1 MGRTP
6 DAKLNHYAET
16 ASALLRKNVQPDHE
30 MTYLDMVNLPMLA
43 RTENARH
50 PGLNLQT
57 FTDVES
63 FVEAAANPT
72 AGHFR
77 AIVPMQFQGPG
88 LLSGV
93 HHVMADV
100 RTEPGQ
106 PPSIVFLESGFLG
119 GGNFDCVMFALNF
132 ALKSHEHQAVL
143 DDMHNNLR
151 ETGRLTQ
158 DVDFER
164 VIRGGRGLIGSLY
177 GPEVAKEYLRG
188 INFAVGADVLPP
200 AFYKHTHSK
209 TEAGRVDKV
218 VAEQAGAAD
227 TPDAAGKPPGPLAQR
242 VEDFRVKRQSPETVA
257 KLQRL
262 DRGFPHA
269 GDRARQGSR
278 AQRFGPQT
286 GPGHRATPVHGA
298 RTGGHRRR

>member
-1 MGRTP
+1 MGKTP

-164 VIRGGRGLIGSLY
+164 VIRGGRGLDRRWRRSIC
-177 GPEVAKEYLRG
+177 
-188 INFAVGADVLPP
+188 
-200 AFYKHTHSK
+200 
-209 TEAGRVDKV
+209 EASISQWVP
-218 VAEQAGAAD
+218 
-227 TPDAAGKPPGPLAQR
+227 TCC
-242 VEDFRVKRQSPETVA
+242 
-257 KLQRL
+257 
-262 DRGFPHA
+262 
-269 GDRARQGSR
+269 
-278 AQRFGPQT
+278 
-286 GPGHRATPVHGA
+286 
-298 RTGGHRRR
+298 RRRSTNTRIPRRKRVGSIKWSLSKPVPRTRRTRRASHPVRWRNASRTSA